1 MVTAVQSGA
10 PVLALHGQGWREV
23 GEILLAFVL
32 STVIGL
38 EREARQKNAGVRTHT
53 LVGVGSALFTIISKH
68 GFSDVLWSEHIV
80 LDPSRVAAQVVTGIG
95 FIGGGLIFVRRDA
108 VRGLTTAAIVW
119 VTAAVGMA
127 CGAGLPLLA
136 LLVTGLHFM
145 IVFVFPPV
153 LAKVGYQRVA
163 EVIQVRLAYSP
174 AEGVLPRVLALCT
187 RRGFHI
193 VDLAVE
199 HAPWEDA
206 GRGDQRKD
214 GEREGAPRGS
224 DTIVVMRL
232 RGVHAPQELA
242 VEISEMPGVRAVTA
256 GEQPDGD

>member
-1 MVTAVQSGA
+1 MFSAAQTAA
-10 PVLALHGQGWREV
+10 PTLALHGQGWREI
-23 GEILLAFVL
+23 GELLLAFAL

-53 LVGVGSALFTIISKH
+53 LVGVGAALFTIVSKH
-68 GFSDVLWSEHIV
+68 GFSDVLWAQHIV
-80 LDPSRVAAQVVTGIG
+80 LDPSRVAAQIVTGIG

-136 LLVTGLHFM
+136 LVVTGLHLV

-153 LAKVGYQRVA
+153 LARIGYQRVA
-163 EVIQVRLAYSP
+163 EVTQVRLSYSP
-174 AEGVLPRVLALCT
+174 AAGVLPQVLELCT
-187 RRGFHI
+187 KRGFHVLELEI
-193 VDLAVE
+193 E
-199 HAPWEDA
+199 HAPWAVA
-206 GRGDQRKD
+206 GRGDLR
-214 GEREGAPRGS
+214 ERDEQTAVRAN

-232 RGVHAPQELA
+232 RGIAEPQSLASALAGIPGVHAVTVGELT
-242 VEISEMPGVRAVTA
+242 S
-256 GEQPDGD
+256 GE